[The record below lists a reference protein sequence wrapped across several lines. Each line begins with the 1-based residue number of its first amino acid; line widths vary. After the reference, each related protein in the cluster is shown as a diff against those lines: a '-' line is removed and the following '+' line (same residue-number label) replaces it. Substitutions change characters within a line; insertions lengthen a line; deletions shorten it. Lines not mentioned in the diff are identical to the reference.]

1 MQDTIALICDCD
13 QTLAYDTTSLL
24 LEKNNIDK
32 KLFWND
38 VLKMVEDGWDPP
50 QAWMDKIIHLM
61 NDNRIEQNTLQKLH
75 NLGNEIR
82 LYDGV
87 STLASEI
94 QQEINNNQDYVNAG
108 ISIKFFIVSQGIE
121 DLIKGCDG
129 LSAFEIFG
137 SRFEERKDKISTIKS
152 TVTFTEK
159 TKFLFAINKGISY
172 EQLRKK
178 PYLVNQT
185 IDEDNRIIPF
195 ENMIYL
201 GDSENDIP
209 CFSMLN
215 KMKGGKHTISIDPID
230 QSRKGFQLTRGN
242 RTRYG
247 PYTSD
252 YRNTSEL
259 RKAISYAINS
269 IADNIVLEKKKN

>member
-13 QTLAYDTTSLL
+13 QTLAYYTTSLL
-24 LEKNNIDK
+24 LEKNNIDE

-137 SRFEERKDKISTIKS
+137 SRFEERKDKISTI
-152 TVTFTEK
+152 
-159 TKFLFAINKGISY
+159 
-172 EQLRKK
+172 
-178 PYLVNQT
+178 
-185 IDEDNRIIPF
+185 
-195 ENMIYL
+195 
-201 GDSENDIP
+201 
-209 CFSMLN
+209 
-215 KMKGGKHTISIDPID
+215 
-230 QSRKGFQLTRGN
+230 
-242 RTRYG
+242 
-247 PYTSD
+247 
-252 YRNTSEL
+252 
-259 RKAISYAINS
+259 
-269 IADNIVLEKKKN
+269 